1 MDNKTISDIFVDVY
15 NRFWMKWRDRVPPED
30 SGEWDVLRAEADA
43 IKEKYGNHMVRKWEG
58 TSPTTEEEPVASPL
72 VNFVMDEL
80 EARNRKGQKK

>member
-43 IKEKYGNHMVRKWEG
+43 IKESTGTIWFGSGKVHPLQRRK
-58 TSPTTEEEPVASPL
+58 S
-72 VNFVMDEL
+72 
-80 EARNRKGQKK
+80 R